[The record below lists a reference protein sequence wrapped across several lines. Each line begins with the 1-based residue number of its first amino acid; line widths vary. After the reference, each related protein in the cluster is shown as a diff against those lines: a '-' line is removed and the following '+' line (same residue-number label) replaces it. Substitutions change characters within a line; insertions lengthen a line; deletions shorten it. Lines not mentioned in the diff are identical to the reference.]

1 MKIHSIVMLFP
12 TLKILNSCCY
22 SKVNSP
28 QQAEIEVEENRLQG
42 RFEDLIAAIEGYL
55 GTIARQLEEALK

>member
-1 MKIHSIVMLFP
+1 MLFS
-12 TLKILNSCCY
+12 TLAIFNSCCY
-22 SKVNSP
+22 LKANSP